1 MDIKKIIKKI
11 FEKGNPG
18 LGWFVLWRI
27 GLVMIPLNVISDL
40 VAEQAGSNPA
50 AGLGML
56 FALPIGGNVYMVPI
70 AIPLVLILWN
80 WIGKMAM
87 RKKLGVSTD
96 RFVGWALYWRYVLL
110 QLAGI
115 LALALVFVP
124 LGLLSQSGGE
134 TGQIIILSIAM
145 LVALPALIFWNLNI
159 IGFVV
164 KRVAAIVTAEASSE
178 AVGAAG
184 GGERIRDY
192 RVLFDASRYGMNW
205 MIAGAYVVA
214 GLIATVTFQLVQAL
228 FSGELNFDVANI
240 LHVIFI
246 SLIIG
251 GIGLAVLL
259 HRIKSAWQVVV
270 LYSLLMAVALVL
282 IETALMNTAG
292 DGFGDREMF
301 DPAVIFSR
309 LSFAALF
316 CAGLL
321 VGLRFG
327 GPTILGF
334 ALGIGAGQLVFAL
347 LVDPLIWSTFQ
358 DIEIEAFW
366 HLEGFAMQFLFVAV
380 DAAITGAAL
389 WWACDWHL
397 GRRGLRLTQ
406 QGRIVPRA

>member
-27 GLVMIPLNVISDL
+27 GLAMIPLNVISAL
-40 VAEQAGSNPA
+40 VAEQAGTNPA
-50 AGLGML
+50 AGVGML
-56 FALPIGGNVYMVPI
+56 FALPIGGNVYLVPV

-80 WIGKMAM
+80 WIGKMAL
-87 RKKLGVSTD
+87 RKKLGVSTG
-96 RFVGWALYWRYVLL
+96 RFVGWALYWRFVLL

-115 LALALVFVP
+115 LALVLVFLP
-124 LGLLSQSGGE
+124 LWLLTQSGGE
-134 TGQIIILSIAM
+134 TAQIIILSLVM
-145 LVALPALIFWNLNI
+145 LVGLPALIFWNLNVT
-159 IGFVV
+159 GFVI
-164 KRVAAIVTAEASSE
+164 RQVASMVTAEASGKAAE
-178 AVGAAG
+178 AVGSRA
-184 GGERIRDY
+184 RIRDY
-192 RVLFDASRYGMNW
+192 RVLFDVSLYGMNW
-205 MIAGAYVVA
+205 MIAGAYVAA
-214 GLIATVTFQLVQAL
+214 GLIAMVTFQLVQAL
-228 FSGELNFDVANI
+228 FSGEFNFGVANI

-270 LYSLLMAVALVL
+270 LYSLLMAVALIL
-282 IETALMNTAG
+282 IETTLMNGAG
-292 DGFGDREMF
+292 DGFGDEPIF
-301 DPAVIFSR
+301 NPAVIFSR

-321 VGLRFG
+321 LGLRFG

-347 LVDPLIWSTFQ
+347 LVDPLIWSIFQ
-358 DIEIEAFW
+358 DIGLEAFW
-366 HLEGFAMQFLFVAV
+366 HPEGFATQFLFVGV
-380 DAAITGAAL
+380 DAAVTGAAL

-397 GRRGLRLTQ
+397 GRKGLRLTQ
-406 QGRIVPRA
+406 QGSIVPRA